1 MRSKAE
7 TSVENFDLPD
17 MDEKKEKLVE
27 FIKRRIKDNP
37 DEKKYILRGEFSDE
51 EDENLELEDKI
62 EKILNGRE
70 IKAELQDQCIP
81 SSFMVDAATS
91 PIESSPITSTEV
103 QTE

>member
-37 DEKKYILRGEFSDE
+37 DEKKYILRGEFSD
-51 EDENLELEDKI
+51 
-62 EKILNGRE
+62 
-70 IKAELQDQCIP
+70 
-81 SSFMVDAATS
+81 
-91 PIESSPITSTEV
+91 
-103 QTE
+103 